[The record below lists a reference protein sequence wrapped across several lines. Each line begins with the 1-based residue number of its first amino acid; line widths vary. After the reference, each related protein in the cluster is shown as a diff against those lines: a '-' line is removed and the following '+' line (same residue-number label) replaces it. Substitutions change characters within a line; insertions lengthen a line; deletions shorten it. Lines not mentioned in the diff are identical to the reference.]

1 MHNTDVIDTTTWET
15 EIKGF
20 MTQLGYSKYVKDII
34 SEVKATA
41 KGNES
46 NDLLY
51 DRAWRRFKNIL
62 LN

>member
-1 MHNTDVIDTTTWET
+1 MDWEK
-15 EIKGF
+15 EIKRLMRHFCLEEYTSG
-20 MTQLGYSKYVKDII
+20 II
-34 SEVKATA
+34 AEVKATA